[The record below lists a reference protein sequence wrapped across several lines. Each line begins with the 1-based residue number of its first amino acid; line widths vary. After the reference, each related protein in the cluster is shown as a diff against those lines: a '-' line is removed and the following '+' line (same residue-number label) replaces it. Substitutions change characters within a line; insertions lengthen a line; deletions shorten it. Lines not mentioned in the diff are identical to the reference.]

1 MKFKIIIPL
10 ILGAWI
16 YCSVSYA
23 ASAVPLGDERRGHI
37 IIEGTGTT
45 GPNIGVK
52 RVQEHPLSGMLTFS
66 VTVTGF
72 GGPGAFHLTSTA
84 DIIGDSRSKMR
95 IMIQSPEGNTG
106 ACFYQF
112 VTPTVTTTTL
122 TGINVEPGSV
132 PHQFDNLAFTA
143 TILFMVETGGD
154 TCECT
159 LWFNRQDDSG
169 D

>member
-1 MKFKIIIPL
+1 MKFKL
-10 ILGAWI
+10 ITALAFVFCALASI
-16 YCSVSYA
+16 TNAV
-23 ASAVPLGDERRGHI
+23 SAVPLGDEKRGHV

-45 GPNIGVK
+45 GPNMKIV
-52 RVQEHPLSGMLTFS
+52 RIQEQPLSGMITFS

-95 IMIQSPEGNTG
+95 ILIQSPEGNTG

-122 TGINVEPGSV
+122 TGINIEPGAV
-132 PHQFDNLAFTA
+132 PHQFDDLAFTS